1 MRRSSAE
8 GASKRGV
15 LLCIGALLLWGCS
28 TPSTPPVVDRSVSE
42 IPRDAIHEVRAGE
55 TLYAIAFR
63 YSLDFRELADINDIE
78 EPYVIRVGE
87 SLRLRAGAR
96 LGLRHDAGA
105 APRDAPARRRTPPQR
120 AVGGLPKSAELK
132 WIWPAMGNVVTR
144 FGAESKGIDVDGKV
158 GDPVRAA
165 AAGEVVYAGSGLR
178 GYGNLVIIKHD
189 ERTLSAYGHNR
200 TLLVKE
206 GEQVRG
212 GQAVAR
218 MGLRGTR
225 SLVHFEIRRD
235 GKPLDP
241 VSLLP
246 SR

>member
-8 GASKRGV
+8 GKSKRAV
-15 LLCIGALLLWGCS
+15 LLCTGALLLWGCS

-42 IPRDAIHEVRAGE
+42 IPRDGIHEVRTGE

-63 YSLDFRELADINDIE
+63 YSLDFRELADINDIG
-78 EPYVIRVGE
+78 EPYVIRAGE
-87 SLRLRAGAR
+87 SLRLRAGAI
-96 LGLRHDAGA
+96 LGSRDDVGA
-105 APRDAPARRRTPPQR
+105 ASGDARASRRTPPPR
-120 AVGGLPKSAELK
+120 AAVRLPKSAELK
-132 WIWPAMGNVVTR
+132 WTWPAMGNVVTP
-144 FGAESKGIDVDGKV
+144 FGAESKGIDVDGEI

-165 AAGEVVYAGSGLR
+165 APGEVVYAGSGLR

-200 TLLVKE
+200 TLLVEE
-206 GEQVRG
+206 GEHVRG

-241 VSLLP
+241 VPLLP
-246 SR
+246 VR